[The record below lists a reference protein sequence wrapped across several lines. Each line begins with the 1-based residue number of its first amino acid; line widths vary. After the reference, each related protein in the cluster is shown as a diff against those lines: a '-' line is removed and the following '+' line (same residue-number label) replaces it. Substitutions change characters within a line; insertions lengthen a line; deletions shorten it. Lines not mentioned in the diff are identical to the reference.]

1 MFEILIR
8 ETVKKQ
14 VLALALDGEKRDGI
28 FHLKLSDGFLE
39 GHFPEEKTNQ
49 QIKFHLFF
57 CFCFYG
63 FPKALLNH

>member
-28 FHLKLSDGFLE
+28 FHLRLAGWLGSWRD
-39 GHFPEEKTNQ
+39 HFPEEEKTSN
-49 QIKFHLFF
+49 KFL
-57 CFCFYG
+57 
-63 FPKALLNH
+63 ALK

>member
-28 FHLKLSDGFLE
+28 FHLRLSDGFLE
-39 GHFPEEKTNQ
+39 GHFPEEEN
-49 QIKFHLFF
+49 
-57 CFCFYG
+57 
-63 FPKALLNH
+63 N